1 MLPLGADGH
10 LVHAAGIGIVDEM
23 TDVRDVHHL
32 LGQQSEVLERPASD
46 IGREIAVQVA
56 DVLVV
61 VDRRPAVVD
70 TDLARNERRERLDRA
85 RGAVEQ
91 LESGQSRAS

>member
-1 MLPLGADGH
+1 MLALGADGH
-10 LVHAAGIGIVDEM
+10 LVDAPRVGIVDEVA
-23 TDVRDVHHL
+23 DVGDVHHL
-32 LGQQSEVLERPASD
+32 LHLETDVLERAAGD
-46 IGREIAVQVA
+46 VGGDVRVQVA

-70 TDLARNERRERLDRA
+70 ADLARSERRERLDGA

-91 LESGQSRAS
+91 LQDGQSRAS